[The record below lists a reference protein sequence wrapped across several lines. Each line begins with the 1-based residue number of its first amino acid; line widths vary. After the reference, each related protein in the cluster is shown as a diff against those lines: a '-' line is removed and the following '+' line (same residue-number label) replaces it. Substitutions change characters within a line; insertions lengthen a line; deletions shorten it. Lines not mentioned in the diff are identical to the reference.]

1 MSEEMEI
8 DELVERLRQ
17 MRDAAKVAMENL
29 DFRVAGEL
37 NEEAQKLE
45 KEIERREQHGQD
57 TVQSSGE

>member
-8 DELVERLRQ
+8 DELKERLRQ

-45 KEIERREQHGQD
+45 KEIELREQHGQD